1 MTNTELL
8 EVKGPGPD
16 WDELQ
21 SPPAEALAT
30 PDHLEGQDDLDLHK
44 AQGHLLLALMGKRV
58 LRPGGMEL
66 TRCMIEAL
74 AVGPEDQVVEL
85 APGLGATAA
94 LALACMPLT
103 YTGVDHD
110 PRMVDQLRARLEG
123 PGRRFLLG
131 HAAHTGLPGSSVDK
145 VYGEAML
152 TMHADHRKRE
162 IIREAYR
169 ILKPG
174 GSYAIHELGL
184 TPPAITATD
193 KATIHRE
200 LAQAIRVNARPLTA
214 AEWEELLV
222 QEGFRVRW
230 QHAAA
235 MRLLEPGRM
244 IADEGLLRTLRIA
257 WNIVRLPAARGRILT
272 MRRVFRKHRKH
283 INAVAFIAVKA

>member
-1 MTNTELL
+1 MTDTNALPMSDRNPAHL
-8 EVKGPGPD
+8 PGH
-16 WDELQ
+16 W
-21 SPPAEALAT
+21 
-30 PDHLEGQDDLDLHK
+30 
-44 AQGHLLLALMGKRV
+44 LLARLGKRV
-58 LRPGGMEL
+58 LRPGGREL
-66 TRCMIEAL
+66 THRMLDAATLPGAE
-74 AVGPEDQVVEL
+74 VVEL
-85 APGLGATAA
+85 APGLGHTARQI
-94 LALACMPLT
+94 LT
-103 YTGVDHD
+103 YVPAGYTGVEADED
-110 PRMVDQLRARLEG
+110 AAKVSRDAVEG
-123 PGRRFLLG
+123 AG
-131 HAAHTGLPGSSVDK
+131 HVVVASAEHTGLPDASADV
-145 VYGEAML
+145 VVGEAML

>member
-1 MTNTELL
+1 MMNNELQDMY
-8 EVKGPGPD
+8 GHGSD
-16 WDELQ
+16 TDELQ
-21 SPPAEALAT
+21 VPQPEASPVTAHMMEP
-30 PDHLEGQDDLDLHK
+30 DDLDLHK
-44 AQGHLLLALMGKRV
+44 AQGHLLLARMGKRV
-58 LRPGGMEL
+58 LRPGGLEL
-66 TRCMIEAL
+66 THRMIEAL
-74 AVGPEDQVVEL
+74 AIGPADEVAEL
-85 APGLGATAA
+85 APGLGTTAA
-94 LALACMPLT
+94 LALAHGPLA

-131 HAAHTGLPGSSVDK
+131 HAAHTGIPGSSVDK

-184 TPPAITATD
+184 TPPTITATD
-193 KATIHRE
+193 KATIQRD

-222 QEGFRVRW
+222 QEGFQVRW
-230 QHAAA
+230 QRTAA
-235 MRLLEPGRM
+235 MRLLEPVRM

-257 WNIVRLPAARGRILT
+257 WNIARRPAARTRILT
-272 MRRVFRKHRKH
+272 MRRVFRRYRPH
-283 INAVAFIAVKA
+283 INAVAFVAVKA